1 MRLFLIVLAAA
12 LLPASA
18 LAQTGTVTGRVV
30 DAATQQT
37 LPGASVLIPGQDSL
51 PAGRAVTDLD
61 GQFSIGGL
69 APGTYSARASF
80 AGFETAV
87 RTDVAVQPS
96 RPTLVLFELREA
108 AASAGEAV
116 VTAASSPRSPTR
128 PSRCRRSGPRRSGGV
143 TRRGGPLPFARQ
155 FFSPPPRRGPRRRG
169 APRPG
174 GPRARGTG

>member
-1 MRLFLIVLAAA
+1 M
-12 LLPASA
+12 
-18 LAQTGTVTGRVV
+18 

-37 LPGASVLIPGQDSL
+37 LPGATVLVPRRDRRLAGQ
-51 PAGRAVTDLD
+51 AVADLD

-87 RTDVAVQPS
+87 RTDVAVQPN
-96 RPTLVLFELREA
+96 RPTFVLIELREA

-116 VTAASSPRSPTR
+116 VTAGLFTEEPDAPVSVQAL
-128 PSRCRRSGPRRSGGV
+128 GPEEI
-143 TRRGGPLPFARQ
+143 RRGHPARGAVALRQ
-155 FFSPPPRRGPRRRG
+155 TVFSPPPRRGPRRRG